1 MLMFLN
7 SWLNRATKSLPKFPS
22 YSCFLNRLKWNII
35 IELLMELIVRIR
47 WYDKTFSRK
56 AKGKCDFIA
65 KYLFPTLYLGNLLR
79 LWNLYLCTQI
89 VLTENSGDCVCKTF
103 SIVSDTFML
112 YEHKY
117 FIIFNLSKFMN
128 KLSRLTAQTSCR
140 AQFPACKTRLRWT
153 LSLRGFS
160 LSYFAS
166 QSSFLSHCGKY
177 FLSYRKLFSNKRTVH
192 LGRLC
197 LQWHIWSRDWTQ
209 NRSNCFDAAKRP
221 K

>member
-1 MLMFLN
+1 MIWQNFLAQ
-7 SWLNRATKSLPKFPS
+7 SERKMWFYSKISLS
-22 YSCFLNRLKWNII
+22 NIKPG
-35 IELLMELIVRIR
+35 EFVALI
-47 WYDKTFSRK
+47 
-56 AKGKCDFIA
+56 
-65 KYLFPTLYLGNLLR
+65 
-79 LWNLYLCTQI
+79 NLYLCTQI
-89 VLTENSGDCVCKTF
+89 VLIENSGDCVCKTF

-197 LQWHIWSRDWTQ
+197 LQWHISSRDWTQ